1 MTKTIYRLKLGRGRG
16 CAQAFGIF
24 KWHFLIIARMQHQGR
39 SARSLKQITAGKVSE
54 LTLRQPLKPPFKGL
68 QGGWRQGLLVAKAAC
83 YFRKSI
89 RHPDEYIGFERKRS
103 RHGTPAFAGDQQRQ
117 AADRV
122 TDGKPNWPQG
132 TCCFTHRMGAVHE
145 ARPVA

>member
-1 MTKTIYRLKLGRGRG
+1 MTKTIYRLKLGRERG

-24 KWHFLIIARMQHQGR
+24 KWHFLIITRMQQQGR
-39 SARSLKQITAGKVSE
+39 STRSLKQIAAGKVSE
-54 LTLRQPLKPPFKGL
+54 LTLRQPLKPPLKGL
-68 QGGWRQGLLVAKAAC
+68 QGGGRQGLLVAKAAC

-89 RHPDEYIGFERKRS
+89 WHPDEYIGCKRKRS
-103 RHGTPAFAGDQQRQ
+103 RHGMPAFAGDQQRQ

-132 TCCFTHRMGAVHE
+132 ICCFTHRMGAVHE

>member
-68 QGGWRQGLLVAKAAC
+68 QGGWRQGPARRQSGVLLPQIDPASRRVHRFRTETVSAWDTGLRRRPAAPG
-83 YFRKSI
+83 R
-89 RHPDEYIGFERKRS
+89 RS
-103 RHGTPAFAGDQQRQ
+103 S
-117 AADRV
+117 DRWQ
-122 TDGKPNWPQG
+122 T
-132 TCCFTHRMGAVHE
+132 
-145 ARPVA
+145 